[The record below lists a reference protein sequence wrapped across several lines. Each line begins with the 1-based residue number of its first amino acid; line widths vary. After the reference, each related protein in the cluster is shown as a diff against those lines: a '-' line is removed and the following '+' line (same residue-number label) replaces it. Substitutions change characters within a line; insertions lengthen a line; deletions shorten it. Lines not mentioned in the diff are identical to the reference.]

1 MTKEELKRYI
11 DEVDD
16 IHFLTIIKGF
26 VMGMLA
32 QKKNE
37 QEREKQITDEAKKI
51 AENIKTSKTDTN
63 VLEMANRM
71 TDDIKWLIVQ
81 LIKEKDMK
89 YQDEYREF
97 IETTTLEELFIK
109 FSVLANDSMTLI
121 LEVFGMLLTI
131 EQSVDK
137 EH

>member
-1 MTKEELKRYI
+1 
-11 DEVDD
+11 
-16 IHFLTIIKGF
+16 
-26 VMGMLA
+26 
-32 QKKNE
+32 
-37 QEREKQITDEAKKI
+37 
-51 AENIKTSKTDTN
+51 
-63 VLEMANRM
+63 
-71 TDDIKWLIVQ
+71 
-81 LIKEKDMK
+81 MK